1 MNEVGIKVR
10 KFFLVIQLLAALVVA
25 IGVIVAYCN
34 VDSVSSSLQSA
45 ETFFGAVMA
54 VRVGIIITFITSIII
69 CTATY
74 FLTKLHIGK
83 SIGGAV
89 TASLLFVFNFILEP
103 FSSKEKLLSYGISSL
118 FNSMSGGSSDG
129 FGNVSPSQ
137 FIWIV
142 VILDIVMMILTG
154 VNFSDDSETETD
166 ISVKEK
172 TWVCPNCNTLNSGFR
187 DVCIEC
193 GSGKIKP
200 SNDSKAGSWICK
212 SCLAKNSPNSS
223 HCAWCNAKR
232 PTQSSP
238 NSSTEDDSPKKK
250 LCKFCGSEVSGD
262 AEYCE
267 KCAEKKPSERGYME
281 WKTCSNCGELIP
293 VASLFCYKCGKVF
306 KPSNSANQSAC
317 PFCGS
322 EVSGDAEY
330 CEKCGN
336 RLITP
341 TPVEAVSPTVQESAL
356 ISETDIPAEPPQLE
370 EPQETKP
377 ETKICRFCG
386 AEMRASAHFCRNCGK
401 SETEQDNSA
410 EEQTPASTKFCG
422 FCGAEIPADNRFCG
436 MCGKEMPT
444 EKICAKCGAVIPPEN
459 NFCGKC
465 GAKYGSDL

>member
-10 KFFLVIQLLAALVVA
+10 KFFLVIQLLAALVVL
-25 IGVIVAYCN
+25 IGVIVVGCN

-69 CTATY
+69 CAATY
-74 FLTKLHIGK
+74 FLTKLPIVGVP
-83 SIGGAV
+83 IGGAV

-129 FGNVSPSQ
+129 FGNVSPKQ

-142 VILDIVMMILTG
+142 VILDIVMMIFTG
-154 VNFSDDSETETD
+154 EGFSDNSEKETD
-166 ISVKEK
+166 ISVKEP
-172 TWVCPNCNTLNSGFR
+172 WVCPDCNTLNSRFYNVCKECGEKRPVENRIDSSKQPWHAASWTCPNCHTLNSGFR

-200 SNDSKAGSWICK
+200 SNDSEAGGWICK
-212 SCLAKNSPNSS
+212 LCLAKNSPYST

-250 LCKFCGSEVSGD
+250 LCE
-262 AEYCE
+262 
-267 KCAEKKPSERGYME
+267 
-281 WKTCSNCGELIP
+281 
-293 VASLFCYKCGKVF
+293 
-306 KPSNSANQSAC
+306 
-317 PFCGS
+317 FCGS

-341 TPVEAVSPTVQESAL
+341 TPVETVSPTAQESAL
-356 ISETDIPAEPPQLE
+356 IRETDTPAEPPQLE

-386 AEMRASAHFCRNCGK
+386 AEMSASAHFCRNCGK